1 MDLRVYLLAATV
13 FLAGIA
19 ENICVGILPE
29 IAAGLRVSTAA
40 AGQLT
45 TIFSAV
51 FALAA
56 LVAVPLVTR
65 TGRRF
70 ALSAS
75 LATFAAANLIAAASP
90 HYGGL
95 FGARMLMAASC
106 ATLVLVATRLAAA
119 LTAPERRGRAI
130 GIVFMGISASLVL
143 GVPIGMQIAHAWGW
157 RAVFVAIA
165 VPVLPL
171 ALWLGRQVPREDA
184 SESAAPEARCAR
196 RAWRA
201 VLGQRPLVAAQ
212 CVSIA
217 MIGGHFT
224 LFAYLT
230 PYLQALRAPDAS
242 TLAALF
248 VAFGV
253 AGVAGAWLGGMVS
266 DRLGAGRALWCCPA
280 VFLGSMAVLPVAGA
294 AAPGTSAWLFVP
306 AMMLWACISWSISP
320 IVQNYLI
327 RTAPEL
333 ADTSVGFN
341 VSAMHVGVALGSGFG
356 GMLVERGALLATP
369 WAGSVLVAVALGCAG
384 LALKPRRPAPRT
396 SAHTGA
402 AR

>member
-1 MDLRVYLLAATV
+1 MDFRVYLLAATV

-19 ENICVGILPE
+19 ENICVGILPD
-29 IAAGLRVSTAA
+29 IAAGLRVATAA

-56 LVAVPLVTR
+56 LAAVPLVAR
-65 TGRRF
+65 AGHRL
-70 ALSAS
+70 ALFVS
-75 LATFAAANLIAAASP
+75 LATFAAANLVAAASP
-90 HYGGL
+90 DYASL

-106 ATLVLVATRLAAA
+106 ATLILVATRLAAA
-119 LTAPERRGRAI
+119 LTPPERRGRAI

-143 GVPIGMQIAHAWGW
+143 GVPIGMQIAQWWGW
-157 RAVFVAIA
+157 RVVFVAIA
-165 VPVLPL
+165 LPVLPL
-171 ALWLGRQVPREDA
+171 ALWLGRHVPRE
-184 SESAAPEARCAR
+184 AAPERVASDAS

-201 VLGQRPLVAAQ
+201 ALRERRLMAAQ

-224 LFAYLT
+224 LFAYLA
-230 PYLQALRAPDAS
+230 PYLQALRAPDAT
-242 TLAALF
+242 TLAGLF

-253 AGVAGAWLGGMVS
+253 AGVAGAWLGGVLS
-266 DRLGAGRALWCCPA
+266 DRLGAACALWWCPA
-280 VFLGSMAVLPVAGA
+280 VFLCAMAVLPVAGA
-294 AAPGTSAWLFVP
+294 SAWLFVP
-306 AMMLWACISWSISP
+306 ALMLWACISWSISP

-341 VSAMHVGVALGSGFG
+341 VSAMHVGVALGSAFG
-356 GMLVERGALLATP
+356 GVLVERGALLATP
-369 WAGSVLVAVALGCAG
+369 WAGSALVAVALGCAA
-384 LALKPRRPAPRT
+384 LARKPQRDGRRA
-396 SAHTGA
+396 AAETGVSL
-402 AR
+402 

>member
-1 MDLRVYLLAATV
+1 MDFRVYLLAATV

-56 LVAVPLVTR
+56 LAAVPLVAR
-65 TGRRF
+65 AGRRF
-70 ALSAS
+70 ALFVS

-90 HYGGL
+90 NYASL
-95 FGARMLMAASC
+95 FGARILMAVGC
-106 ATLVLVATRLAAA
+106 ATLILVATRLAAA
-119 LTAPERRGRAI
+119 LTPPERRGRAI

-143 GVPIGMQIAHAWGW
+143 GVPIGMQIAQWWGW

-165 VPVLPL
+165 VPVAPL
-171 ALWLGRQVPREDA
+171 AFWLGRHVPREATPERVA
-184 SESAAPEARCAR
+184 SGAA

-201 VLGQRPLVAAQ
+201 VFGERRLMAAQ

-224 LFAYLT
+224 LFAYLA
-230 PYLQALRAPDAS
+230 PYLQALRAPDPT
-242 TLAALF
+242 TLAGLF

-253 AGVAGAWLGGMVS
+253 AGVAGAWLGGLLS
-266 DRLGAGRALWCCPA
+266 DRLGAARALWCCPA
-280 VFLGSMAVLPVAGA
+280 VFLCAMAALPVAGA
-294 AAPGTSAWLFVP
+294 SARLFVP

-341 VSAMHVGVALGSGFG
+341 VSAMHVGVALGSAFG
-356 GMLVERGALLATP
+356 GVLVERGALLATP
-369 WAGSVLVAVALGCAG
+369 WAGSALVAVALGCAA
-384 LALKPRRPAPRT
+384 LALKPQRGGRRTPAQ
-396 SAHTGA
+396 TGTPM
-402 AR
+402 

>member
-29 IAAGLRVSTAA
+29 IAVGLRVSTAA

-56 LVAVPLVTR
+56 LVAVPLVAR
-65 TGRRF
+65 AGRRF

-90 HYGGL
+90 NYASL

-119 LTAPERRGRAI
+119 LTVPERRGRAI

-184 SESAAPEARCAR
+184 SESADPEAR

-201 VLGQRPLVAAQ
+201 VLGQRPLMAAQ

-224 LFAYLT
+224 LFAYLA
-230 PYLQALRAPDAS
+230 PYLQALRAPDAA

-253 AGVAGAWLGGMVS
+253 AGVAGAWLGGMAS
-266 DRLGAGRALWCCPA
+266 DRLGAARALWCCPA
-280 VFLGSMAVLPVAGA
+280 AFLVSMAVLPMAGGST
-294 AAPGTSAWLFVP
+294 PGTAALLFVP
-306 AMMLWACISWSISP
+306 AMMLWASISWSISP

-369 WAGSVLVAVALGCAG
+369 WAGSALVAVALGFAG
-384 LALKPRRPAPRT
+384 LALKPRRAAPRT
-396 SAHTGA
+396 SAQTGV